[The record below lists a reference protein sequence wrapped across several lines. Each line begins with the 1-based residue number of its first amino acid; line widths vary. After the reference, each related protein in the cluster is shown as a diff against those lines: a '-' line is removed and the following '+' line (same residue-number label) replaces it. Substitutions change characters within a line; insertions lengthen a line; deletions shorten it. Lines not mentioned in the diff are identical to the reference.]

1 MSDLVSEAAFEAAWG
16 VSTTWKFPREEKML
30 VRAEVEAAAPLIA
43 ARAFR
48 QLASSL
54 CPDCPNC
61 SACYETREVLL
72 NHATDLEEEHPMVKV
87 SLDVNDAVSWEDAG
101 RECCAEAGRNVPAS
115 EGTVLALLSPGNL
128 RDIITFLYAIEDG
141 MSTRYDVTI
150 QPWTS
155 DSSEWIA
162 VLGTQ
167 KKRET
172 AHDW

>member
-101 RECCAEAGRNVPAS
+101 RECCTGGFAFLG
-115 EGTVLALLSPGNL
+115 L
-128 RDIITFLYAIEDG
+128 RT
-141 MSTRYDVTI
+141 
-150 QPWTS
+150 
-155 DSSEWIA
+155 
-162 VLGTQ
+162 
-167 KKRET
+167 
-172 AHDW
+172 